1 MKQRIALLFLGGFL
15 VLSQTGCR
23 KVVGHGP
30 LISETRTL
38 SGVQNID
45 LSMDARVEVTQDSVY
60 FLEVVA
66 QANIQD
72 EVLTQQDGTT
82 LKIKSRSNVWIKSDD
97 ITIRVHLPEVNRLEV
112 SGSGIIQG
120 MGGIQTQALDLVVSG
135 SGEINLPTLQAQMLD
150 ADISGSGKV
159 TVSAGSCP
167 ETHTQISGSGSIR
180 LSGMQSDRVH
190 CQTSGSG
197 LTRVWASQTLYADI
211 SGSGDVLY
219 RGQPVIETHI
229 SGSGSVKP
237 E

>member
-1 MKQRIALLFLGGFL
+1 MKQQTIFLLAIFFLSIL
-15 VLSQTGCR
+15 QTACR

-45 LSMDARVEVTQDSVY
+45 LSMDARVEVTQDSTY

-66 QANIQD
+66 QANIQN

-97 ITIRVHLPEVNRLEV
+97 ITIKVHLPKVNSLEV
-112 SGSGIIQG
+112 SGSGILQG

-159 TVSAGSCP
+159 TISAGSCP

-180 LSGMQSDRVH
+180 VSGMQSDQVH
-190 CQTSGSG
+190 CKTSGSG

-219 RGQPVIETHI
+219 RGNPVIETHI